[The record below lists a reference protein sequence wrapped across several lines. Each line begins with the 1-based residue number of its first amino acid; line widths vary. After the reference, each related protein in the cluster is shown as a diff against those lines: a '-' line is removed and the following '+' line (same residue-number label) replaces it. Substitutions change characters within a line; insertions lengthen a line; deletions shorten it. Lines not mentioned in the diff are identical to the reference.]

1 MFAEGAR
8 PILAG
13 PPLDYRRC
21 TKIDFS
27 PRLPERVPG
36 LLRYALSWRK
46 QAALDG
52 IVFFAIIFPV

>member
-1 MFAEGAR
+1 M
-8 PILAG
+8 LAG
-13 PPLDYRRC
+13 LPLDYRRC

-27 PRLPERVPG
+27 PRLPEPVPG

-46 QAALDG
+46 QTALDG